1 VTRLRRLC
9 PVGALN
15 QELVRFDTQL
25 LQNAAIAGV
34 EYQHGELVG
43 YEVREYLLEK
53 WGRVCAYCGAEGVPL
68 EVEHIVPRIRGAP
81 IG

>member
-1 VTRLRRLC
+1 M
-9 PVGALN
+9 
-15 QELVRFDTQL
+15 RFDTQL